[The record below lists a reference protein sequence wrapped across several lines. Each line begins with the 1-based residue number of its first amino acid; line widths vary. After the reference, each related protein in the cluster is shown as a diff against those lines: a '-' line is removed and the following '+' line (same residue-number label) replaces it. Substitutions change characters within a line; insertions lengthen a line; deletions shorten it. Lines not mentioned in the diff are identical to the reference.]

1 MEEKIAQKRL
11 QANTNYKDVK
21 IRYKR
26 KFSGSKT
33 RLGTHRLN
41 TKHDPQRQKNKKF
54 YFIKIKNFPLGN
66 TWLSIQKTQL
76 QNGAALAMAY
86 PRGIASKVDKA
97 PPKLSSLKNKQPRK
111 EIQFLMY
118 D

>member
-1 MEEKIAQKRL
+1 M
-11 QANTNYKDVK
+11 THKDK
-21 IRYKR
+21 
-26 KFSGSKT
+26 
-33 RLGTHRLN
+33 
-41 TKHDPQRQKNKKF
+41 KNKKL
-54 YFIKIKNFPLGN
+54 YFIKIKSFPLGN

-86 PRGIASKVDKA
+86 PKGIASKVYKV
-97 PPKLSSLKNKQPRK
+97 PLKLSSLKNKQPRK